1 MRSRAAVLL
10 CISVFVLSWLRTEPA
25 RAQEQGDRTVEQYL
39 CKKIMR
45 ESGADRDSAIT
56 FLHGFLLGKS
66 GNSRFN
72 LDVLARRTDAFLER
86 CLENPNEKAVDVMRA
101 VTSEIT
107 D

>member
-1 MRSRAAVLL
+1 MLVL
-10 CISVFVLSWLRTEPA
+10 CSIRIEAA

-39 CKKIMR
+39 CKEIMR

-66 GNSRFN
+66 GGSKFN
-72 LDVLARRTDAFLER
+72 LDVLARRTDAFIDR
-86 CLENPNEKAVDVMRA
+86 CLENPDDKAVDIMRA
-101 VTSEIT
+101 VTAEIV